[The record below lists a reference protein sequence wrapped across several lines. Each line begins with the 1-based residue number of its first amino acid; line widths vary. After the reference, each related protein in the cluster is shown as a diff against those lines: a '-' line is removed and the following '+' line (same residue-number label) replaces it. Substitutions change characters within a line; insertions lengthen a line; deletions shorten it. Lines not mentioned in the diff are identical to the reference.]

1 MKQFILIISLLTCFS
16 YYSFAQKNDK
26 TLINEGVE
34 LHDSLEF
41 EKAIDKYNEALKLN
55 PESMLAK
62 YELALSYLE
71 LKDYNNAIKYATD
84 VIESGNSEILA
95 ESYNVKS
102 EALVGL
108 NKIDEAIQ
116 LLNEGIKKTGNH
128 FFLQFNLALN
138 YYKKRDLENAL
149 KYVRQAIDMSKSSS
163 GAFLLNAYI
172 TNDIGLWVQSLL
184 SFQMFLTLEPDS
196 KRSQNAFEEMMQIM
210 RIKPT
215 SGKPIERSFVQLQM
229 NGGNDSTH
237 IIKDIPPLNIEDGL
251 DRKAVWDI
259 IQSKLNQLNAYEKEP
274 SLYLIFTE
282 VNKAIV
288 NSLEKTHNGPK
299 EGAMWIFFVPF
310 FTQIVNSEHY
320 ETYCKY
326 ISVSYFPESLEW
338 WNTNKDKGEEFKKW
352 FENGDD

>member
-1 MKQFILIISLLTCFS
+1 MKQFILIIFLLTSFS
-16 YYSFAQKNDK
+16 YYIFAQKNDK
-26 TLINEGVE
+26 TLINEGIE
-34 LHDSLEF
+34 LHDSLEY

-55 PESMLAK
+55 PTSMHAK

-71 LKDYNNAIKYATD
+71 KKDYNNAIKYATE
-84 VIESGNSEILA
+84 VIESGDSVILA

-102 EALVGL
+102 EALVGQ

-149 KYVRQAIDMSKSSS
+149 KYIRQAIDMSKSYS
-163 GAFLLNAYI
+163 GAYLLNAYI

-196 KRSQNAFEEMMQIM
+196 KRSQNAFEEMLQIM

-215 SGKPIERSFVQLQM
+215 SEKPIERSFVQLQL
-229 NGGNDSTH
+229 NGGNENSH
-237 IIKDIPPLNIEDGL
+237 IISNIPPLNIEYGL
-251 DRKAVWDI
+251 DRQAVWNI
-259 IQSKLNQLNAYEKEP
+259 IQSTLNTLKSKEKEP
-274 SLYLIFTE
+274 SLFLTFTE
-282 VNKAIV
+282 VNKAII
-288 NSLEKTHNGPK
+288 NSLEKTHSGPK
-299 EGAMWIFFVPF
+299 EGTMWTFIVPF

-320 ETYCKY
+320 ETYCNY

-338 WNTNKDKGEEFKKW
+338 WNANKDKGEEFKKW
-352 FENGDD
+352 FENGD